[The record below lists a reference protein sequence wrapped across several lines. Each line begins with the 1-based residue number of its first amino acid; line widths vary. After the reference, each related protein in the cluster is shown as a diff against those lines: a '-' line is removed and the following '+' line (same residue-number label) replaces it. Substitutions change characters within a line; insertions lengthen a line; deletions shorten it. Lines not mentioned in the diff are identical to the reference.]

1 MVEIG
6 NFPLRKS
13 LIKLNIFHGKFPKT
27 FGKLPKLG
35 EIFHGK
41 YFPEK
46 KFDKMDYRSIRVR
59 LLRKPQQ
66 MT

>member
-13 LIKLNIFHGKFPKT
+13 LIKLNFFHGKFPKT

-46 KFDKMDYRSIRVR
+46 SLIKWTTGINFIKKF
-59 LLRKPQQ
+59 
-66 MT
+66 